1 MVKFA
6 AVCLV
11 CLYIPLM
18 AMATWTPPAHAQ
30 TVATPTPPPAI
41 EATRQAAQAQ
51 LDAANAQQAQAAQ
64 LEAQAEQMRRNGEA
78 QAAQA
83 QADIIAAREAQA
95 VQNGVA
101 VGEAMG
107 RVESTLEQ
115 LRDTVA
121 GQADIITR
129 QSDTI
134 SAQAAQHISDTLEL
148 QSLRT
153 DKATISAAYAA
164 TVELAQEAKQ
174 ASGNTSPLVWFVA
187 LAVIGGAGIALIV
200 VLQRKATV
208 QAAPVA
214 YDVGRYDEVIDAE
227 VTDQ

>member
-1 MVKFA
+1 MRHSLRQFA
-6 AVCLV
+6 GFTAVCAML
-11 CLYIPLM
+11 PLL
-18 AMATWTPPAHAQ
+18 AMSSAPVASAQ
-30 TVATPTPPPAI
+30 TYATPTPQPAI

-51 LDAANAQQAQAAQ
+51 LDAANAQQQQAAQMEAQAA
-64 LEAQAEQMRRNGEA
+64 QMRRNGEA

-83 QADIIAAREAQA
+83 QADIAAAREAQA

-101 VGEAMG
+101 VGEAIG
-107 RVESTLEQ
+107 RVESTLNQ

-164 TVELAQEAKQ
+164 TVARAQEAEK

-187 LAVIGGAGIALIV
+187 LAIIGCGGMLLIV
-200 VLQRKATV
+200 VLQRKPSIV

-214 YDVGRYDEVIDAE
+214 YDVGRYDEVIE
-227 VTDQ
+227 GE